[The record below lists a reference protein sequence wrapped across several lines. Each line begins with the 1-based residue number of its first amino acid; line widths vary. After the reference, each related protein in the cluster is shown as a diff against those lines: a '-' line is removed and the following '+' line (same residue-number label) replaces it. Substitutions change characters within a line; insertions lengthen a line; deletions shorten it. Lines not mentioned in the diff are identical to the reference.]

1 MIPIDLSGKRALVTG
16 GARGLGRACAL
27 TLAEAGARVA
37 VVDVNLAGAE
47 ETAAMCPDGLAWRCD
62 LSDPAAI
69 EALAPQVEAE
79 FGDLDILINNAGI
92 VAYAQGIAGY
102 TLEQWDRVLDVNL
115 RGTVW
120 MCRVFVEGMK
130 RRCDGRIVNF
140 SSLAARVGGIE
151 AGMHYAAS
159 KAGLIGVTKTL
170 AKECGPYGITV
181 NAIAP
186 GIIGSDTVLGLLSG
200 EKQVALAQQALLRRL
215 GTPQDVANVVLFL
228 ASPLSS
234 YITGAVID
242 INGGMYLG

>member
-1 MIPIDLSGKRALVTG
+1 MITIDLSGKRALVTG
-16 GARGLGRACAL
+16 GAQGLGRACAL
-27 TLAEAGARVA
+27 KLAEAGARVA
-37 VVDVNLAGAE
+37 VVDLNLAGAQD
-47 ETAAMCPDGLAWRCD
+47 TAAHCPGGCAWRCD
-62 LSDPAAI
+62 VGDPADI
-69 EALAPQVEAE
+69 EAVAADIQAE
-79 FGDLDILINNAGI
+79 MGDLDILVNNAGI
-92 VAYAQGIAGY
+92 VAYSQGIAGY

-120 MCRVFVEGMK
+120 VCRALIEGLK
-130 RRCDGRIVNF
+130 RRRDGRIIAF

-159 KAGLIGVTKTL
+159 KAGLIGVTRTL

-186 GIIGSDTVLGLLSG
+186 GIIGSDTVLGLLSDDR
-200 EKQVALAQQALLRRL
+200 QAQLAQSALLRRL
-215 GTPQDVANVVLFL
+215 GTPDDVANVVLFL
-228 ASPLSS
+228 ASPLAA

>member
-16 GARGLGRACAL
+16 GAQGLGRACAL
-27 TLAEAGARVA
+27 TLAHAGARVA
-37 VVDVNLAGAE
+37 VVDVNLLGAE
-47 ETAAMCPDGLAWRCD
+47 ETAALCSAGLAWRCD

-69 EALAPQVEAE
+69 EALAPHVEAE
-79 FGDLDILINNAGI
+79 LGDLDILINNAGI
-92 VAYAQGIAGY
+92 VAYSQGIAGF

-120 MCRVFVEGMK
+120 ACRAFVEGMK
-130 RRCDGRIVNF
+130 RRRDGHIVNF

-159 KAGLIGVTKTL
+159 KAGLIGVTRTL

-186 GIIGSDTVLGLLSG
+186 GIIGSDTVLGLLSA
-200 EKQVALAQQALLRRL
+200 EKQQALAQQALLRRL

-228 ASPLSS
+228 SSPISS
-234 YITGAVID
+234 YITGAVLD

>member
-16 GARGLGRACAL
+16 GAQGLGRACAL
-27 TLAEAGARVA
+27 TLAEAGARVGI
-37 VVDVNLAGAE
+37 VDVNLTGAE
-47 ETAAMCPDGLAWRCD
+47 ETAGMCPGGLAWRCD

-69 EALAPQVEAE
+69 EALAPQVEVE
-79 FGDLDILINNAGI
+79 MGDLDILINNAGI

-120 MCRVFVEGMK
+120 MCRAFVEGMK
-130 RRCDGRIVNF
+130 RRRDGHIVNF

-159 KAGLIGVTKTL
+159 KAGLIGVTRTL
-170 AKECGPYGITV
+170 AKECGPYGISV

-186 GIIGSDTVLGLLSG
+186 GIIGSDTVLGLLSD
-200 EKQVALAQQALLRRL
+200 EKQQALAGQALLRRL

-228 ASPLSS
+228 SSPLSS